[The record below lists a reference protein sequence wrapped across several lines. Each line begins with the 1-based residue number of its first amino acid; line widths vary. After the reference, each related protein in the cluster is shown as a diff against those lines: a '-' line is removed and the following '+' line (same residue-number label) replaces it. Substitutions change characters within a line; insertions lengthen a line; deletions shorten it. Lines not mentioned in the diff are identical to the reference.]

1 MQKKIVWTLR
11 IIEDIDR
18 IPENYLEHLKNT
30 TGLYEIRVQVGNNIF
45 RIFCFFDL
53 DNIVVVGNGFQ
64 KKTQKTPRQQIEYA
78 EQVKKEYYESKNK
91 NLKSLDQFI
100 DEKIGKQ
107 GTERREEFEIEYDA
121 FKLGVLIQ
129 QAREDKGL
137 TQEQLAELAG
147 TNKSYISKLERN
159 LKDIRFSTLQR
170 IINEGLGAHLDIS
183 IRFK

>member
-1 MQKKIVWTLR
+1 M
-11 IIEDIDR
+11 
-18 IPENYLEHLKNT
+18 N
-30 TGLYEIRVQVGNNIF
+30 
-45 RIFCFFDL
+45 
-53 DNIVVVGNGFQ
+53 
-64 KKTQKTPRQQIEYA
+64 A
-78 EQVKKEYYESKNK
+78 KNK

-100 DEKIGKQ
+100 DEKIRKQ